1 RVSTKRRIKAFGG
14 FSVLENRPADD
25 LLFGRLIAEQG
36 CEVVLLPYLVKT
48 VADFK
53 GLGELVAKRLRWMTV
68 MRSMRPWGHFGLLF
82 TWGLVWALLAVTFHP
97 SIGIAAG
104 FLGTYLLTRWASTLL
119 MGGWGLRQKSMW
131 RKLPLVPLWDL
142 FAFGIWLASFTQ
154 NTIRWRGVDYR
165 IRDGHFDKAAS
176 PRSASAATSHT

>member
-82 TWGLVWALLAVTFHP
+82 TWGLPWSLAAVAVRPTPAVAAMYLGGYSVLRAAIALLV
-97 SIGIAAG
+97 GAG
-104 FLGTYLLTRWASTLL
+104 VLGQRGVW
-119 MGGWGLRQKSMW
+119 K
-131 RKLPLVPLWDL
+131 KVPLVPVWD
-142 FAFGIWLASFTQ
+142 AIAV
-154 NTIRWRGVDYR
+154 GV
-165 IRDGHFDKAAS
+165 
-176 PRSASAATSHT
+176 